1 MTRKVLRF
9 KGLRGGSP
17 RFTGKNWGAASRKH
31 LQKSPALRPHLETAR
46 LTCSEHACIISI
58 QRRKFVDPQMVWV
71 IIGCTLLII
80 VCLGGGRRLGQIIL
94 GALALIVAVLVLAS
108 DWIRQIPP
116 ITIIELLIVAVGF
129 ITFRILRRR
138 KVNLDLA
145 KCGDTT
151 RLGRPTSRKRQT
163 SSTPTGSELVDVV
176 LI

>member
-1 MTRKVLRF
+1 
-9 KGLRGGSP
+9 
-17 RFTGKNWGAASRKH
+17 
-31 LQKSPALRPHLETAR
+31 
-46 LTCSEHACIISI
+46 
-58 QRRKFVDPQMVWV
+58 MVWV